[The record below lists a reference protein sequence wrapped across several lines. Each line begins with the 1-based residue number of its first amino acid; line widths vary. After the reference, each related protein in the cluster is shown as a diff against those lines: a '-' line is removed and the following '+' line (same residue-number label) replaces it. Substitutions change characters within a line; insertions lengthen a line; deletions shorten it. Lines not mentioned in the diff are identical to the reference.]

1 MANQDEAGRPPVIVP
16 YGPPIRAAIVDGNLA
31 AMKAALAEAEAAHKQ
46 QGDIRSAVALAR
58 IALAA
63 GKPSA

>member
-1 MANQDEAGRPPVIVP
+1 MSNQDEAARPPVIVP
-16 YGPPIRAAIVDGNLA
+16 YGPPLRATIAQGNLTT
-31 AMKAALAEAEAAHKQ
+31 MKAALADAEALHKQ

-63 GKPSA
+63 GKASA